1 MILARLTRAIRTQN
15 WFAVVLEF
23 VIVVAGVLLAF
34 QISAWNAERLV
45 HERAERSLIDLHDD
59 FAAIDITASELAT
72 FYQGVIHDLEI
83 LVRAVD
89 AGEIAPDQVDAIRRA
104 LAYGDVFADP
114 PPPSGT
120 FRDLQGSGR
129 LSLVENQQLRLR
141 LIEYEQSLENISD
154 SDANINIMLTPFS
167 VAFKRHIRYDP
178 EYHLPDTLD
187 LAFYDVTLPEVAE
200 IDFDALLTDP
210 EFEVAAQQH
219 LRLQI
224 GRFINLRVSQSKIA
238 QIRTMIDAALEDPS

>member
-1 MILARLTRAIRTQN
+1 MILARLSRAIREQN

-34 QISAWNAERLV
+34 QITAWNADRIE
-45 HERAERSLIDLHDD
+45 HQRAERSLIDLRDD
-59 FAAIDITASELAT
+59 FAAIDDTASELAA

-89 AGEIAPDQVDAIRRA
+89 AGEIAPGEMDAVRRA

-120 FRDLQGSGR
+120 FRDLQGSGS
-129 LSLVENQQLRLR
+129 LALVENQQLRLR
-141 LIEYEQSLENISD
+141 LIEYEQSLGNISD
-154 SDANINIMLTPFS
+154 SDANINVMLIPFS
-167 VAFKRHIRYDP
+167 AAFKRHIRFDP
-178 EYHLPDTLD
+178 QYHLPDTPD
-187 LAFYDVTLPEVAE
+187 LAFYDVALPDV
-200 IDFDALLTDP
+200 IDIDVDAILTDP

-224 GRFINLRVSQSKIA
+224 GRFVNLRVSQSKIA
-238 QIRTMIDAALEDPS
+238 QIRTMIDEALENTP